1 MEKKVIGKISRFY
14 MEEFQDARD
23 KLYQE
28 IKKSG
33 FSQEQLLCILHQL
46 VPSRKNQDFAKCPL
60 LRLISYMYFQWMN
73 FYGLYKRQ
81 KIKNYCHC
89 ELIFTMTIIFAK
101 FPFQTSLLI
110 LIPSSKLV
118 IHVSAYL
125 IWCPYIIQKATIFN
139 PLIFI
144 SKNHDLSWFLFSY
157 NTYSD
162 TAITTSCCSY
172 CSGGSGG
179 GWRRRHPHG

>member
-1 MEKKVIGKISRFY
+1 MNPRHN
-14 MEEFQDARD
+14 A
-23 KLYQE
+23 
-28 IKKSG
+28 
-33 FSQEQLLCILHQL
+33 
-46 VPSRKNQDFAKCPL
+46 
-60 LRLISYMYFQWMN
+60 RLISYMYFQWIN
-73 FYGLYKRQ
+73 FYGLYKIQ
-81 KIKNYCHC
+81 KIKIHYRR

-101 FPFQTSLLI
+101 FPFQTNL

-179 GWRRRHPHG
+179 GGGGIHAVDCRLLFIIIISRLVCCYCVCVCVCVCVRAVRVFFFVY